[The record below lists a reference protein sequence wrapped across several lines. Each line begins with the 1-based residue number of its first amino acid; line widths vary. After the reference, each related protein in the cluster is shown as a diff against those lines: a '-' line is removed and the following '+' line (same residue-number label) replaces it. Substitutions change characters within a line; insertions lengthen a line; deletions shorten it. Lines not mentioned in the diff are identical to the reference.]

1 MSPTNMEQMILQL
14 REGLVEVTFEKINDG
29 GTRVMPCT
37 LNPAILEAETGKK
50 VTIDAI
56 DPTSSNIAV
65 WGMDVKAWRS
75 FRVSTVTGW
84 RVLDGEV

>member
-1 MSPTNMEQMILQL
+1 MNPTIMGEMIYQLQN
-14 REGLVEVTFEKINDG
+14 GVVEVTFEKINDG

-37 LNPAILEAETGKK
+37 INPEILESETGKK
-50 VTIDAI
+50 LMLNAI
-56 DPTSSNIAV
+56 DPNSDNIAV

-84 RVLDGEV
+84 KVIEE

>member
-1 MSPTNMEQMILQL
+1 MNPTIMGEMIYQLQN
-14 REGLVEVTFEKINDG
+14 GVVEVTFEKINDG

-37 LNPAILEAETGKK
+37 INPEILESVTGKK
-50 VTIDAI
+50 LMLNAI
-56 DPTSSNIAV
+56 DPNSDNIAV

-84 RVLDGEV
+84 KVIEE

>member
-1 MSPTNMEQMILQL
+1 MTPTIMGEMIYQLQN
-14 REGLVEVTFEKINDG
+14 GVVEVTFEKINDG

-37 LNPAILEAETGKK
+37 LNPEILESETGKK
-50 VTIDAI
+50 LMVNAI
-56 DPTSSNIAV
+56 DPNSDHIAV

-84 RVLDGEV
+84 KVISE

>member
-1 MSPTNMEQMILQL
+1 MIPAVVNDLIKHL
-14 REGLVEVTFEKINDG
+14 KEGLVEVTFEKINDG

-37 LNPAILEAETGKK
+37 LNPAILESEIGKSIT
-50 VTIDAI
+50 VGSIDSGS
-56 DPTSSNIAV
+56 DNIAV

-84 RVLDGEV
+84 RPIR